1 MNFSYLRLNIRNKQF
16 NERGM
21 NKGTMLKTS
30 KDHAV
35 IKETVLK
42 ESLMAWRSAHDT
54 TFSGQKEMQTK
65 LIISIKIYMYRKKTK
80 LSFLW
85 QQDYG

>member
-1 MNFSYLRLNIRNKQF
+1 
-16 NERGM
+16 
-21 NKGTMLKTS
+21 MLKTS

-54 TFSGQKEMQTK
+54 TFSDQKEMQTK
-65 LIISIKIYMYRKKTK
+65 QLSQSKFICIGKRLSYPSFGNRIMDNIITSGIFLYYPNCPELAQK
-80 LSFLW
+80 LFL
-85 QQDYG
+85 

>member
-42 ESLMAWRSAHDT
+42 ESLMA
-54 TFSGQKEMQTK
+54 
-65 LIISIKIYMYRKKTK
+65 
-80 LSFLW
+80 
-85 QQDYG
+85 